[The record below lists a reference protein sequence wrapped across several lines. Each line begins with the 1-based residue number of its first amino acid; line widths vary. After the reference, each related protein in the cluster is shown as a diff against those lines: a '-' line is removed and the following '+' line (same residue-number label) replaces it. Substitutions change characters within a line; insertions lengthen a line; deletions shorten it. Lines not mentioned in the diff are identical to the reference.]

1 VGANNHQIQAMLGS
15 WGAGNL
21 IEQKADYFAES
32 LEVDTGTGKIP
43 GFDKYTFATFAD
55 WYDLWPN

>member
-1 VGANNHQIQAMLGS
+1 MLGS
-15 WGAGNL
+15 WGAGKL

-32 LEVDTGTGKIP
+32 LTVNTGTGKFP